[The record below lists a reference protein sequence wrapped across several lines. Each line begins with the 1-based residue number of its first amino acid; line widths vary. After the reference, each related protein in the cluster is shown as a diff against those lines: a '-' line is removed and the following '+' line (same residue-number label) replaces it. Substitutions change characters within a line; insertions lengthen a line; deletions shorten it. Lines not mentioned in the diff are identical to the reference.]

1 MKLTPKEIIAA
12 QGITGVEFDAVA
24 KKIAPGWS
32 KVTRCLCDN
41 SNCYGVEMA
50 DRVYG
55 LFNER
60 KHENRQRSEQF
71 TVRLYPSVAKDF
83 AVVRFMLG
91 YSMQQAIEEAITEWV
106 KKSLPGIEAEA
117 NNAGRTTHKQIITEE
132 SEEVNNV

>member
-12 QGITGVEFDAVA
+12 QGITGVEFDHKV
-24 KKIAPGWS
+24 KKIAPLWS
-32 KVTRCLCDN
+32 KVSRCYCDKPE
-41 SNCYGVEMA
+41 SYGVEMS
-50 DRVYG
+50 DRVYN
-55 LFNER
+55 LFNEK
-60 KHENRQRSEQF
+60 KHENRRRSEQF

-117 NNAGRTTHKQIITEE
+117 NNAGRTTHEQIITEE